1 MPKTLTLNFGDIS
14 FKMAWLGKKG
24 LGWQKFSL
32 DKLKPWLSCVAY
44 DSITDCNCCD
54 DDENA

>member
-24 LGWQKFSL
+24 LGWQKE
-32 DKLKPWLSCVAY
+32 KLKPWLSSVAY
-44 DSITDCNCCD
+44 DSITDCNCCH